1 MAKESKLVKNA
12 ERARLVGMHAKRR
25 AELVAV
31 IKDGNASPEA
41 KDAAYTRI
49 YKMPRDASKTRFRN
63 RCQLTGR
70 PRGYMR
76 GFGISRIVFR
86 ELANQGMLPGVKKAS
101 W

>member
-12 ERARLVGMHAKRR
+12 ERARLVKLHEKRR
-25 AELVAV
+25 GELVAV
-31 IKDGNASPEA
+31 VKDGTASAEA
-41 KDAAYTRI
+41 KDAAYKRL

-63 RCQLTGR
+63 RCQMTGR
-70 PRGYMR
+70 PRAYMR
-76 GFGISRIVFR
+76 GFGVSRIVFR

>member
-1 MAKESKLVKNA
+1 MAKESKLVRNA
-12 ERARLVGMHAKRR
+12 ERARLMKVHAQRR

-31 IKDGNASPEA
+31 LKDPNATPEA
-41 KDAAYTRI
+41 KDAAYARL
-49 YKMPRDASKTRFRN
+49 YKMPRDASGSRYRN
-63 RCQLTGR
+63 RCQVSGR

-86 ELANQGMLPGVKKAS
+86 ELATQGLLPGVKKAS

>member
-12 ERARLVGMHAKRR
+12 ERERLVKLHAKRR

-31 IKDGNASPEA
+31 IKNGTASAEA
-41 KDAAYTRI
+41 KDGAYARL
-49 YKMPRDASKTRFRN
+49 YKMPRDASSTRFRN
-63 RCQLTGR
+63 RCHLTGR

-76 GFGISRIVFR
+76 GFGVSRIVFR
-86 ELANQGMLPGVKKAS
+86 ELATQGLLPGVKKAS

>member
-12 ERARLVGMHAKRR
+12 ERARLARVHQERR

-31 IKDGNASPEA
+31 IKSGTSTAEA
-41 KDAAYTRI
+41 KDEAYKRL
-49 YKMPRDASKTRFRN
+49 YKMPRDASSTRFRN
-63 RCQLTGR
+63 RCQISGR

-76 GFGISRIVFR
+76 GFGVSRIVFR
-86 ELANQGMLPGVKKAS
+86 ELATQGMLPGVKKAS

>member
-12 ERARLVGMHAKRR
+12 ERARLVTLHAKRR

-31 IKDGNASPEA
+31 IKDGKATAAA
-41 KDAAYTRI
+41 KGAAYTRL
-49 YKMPRDASKTRFRN
+49 YKMPRDSSATRFRN
-63 RCQLTGR
+63 RCKATGR

-76 GFGISRIVFR
+76 GFGVSRIVFR
-86 ELANQGMLPGVKKAS
+86 ELANQGLLPGVKKAS